1 MIMNAKHGSAQS
13 FYVGESD
20 DLEKEIMATR
30 ANKELMKFLDKRGEE
45 AKIGKLIPI
54 SEVEKK
60 LGFKKRNGGK

>member
-30 ANKELMKFLDKRGEE
+30 ANKELMKFLDKRGE
-45 AKIGKLIPI
+45 
-54 SEVEKK
+54 
-60 LGFKKRNGGK
+60 